1 MSSAALRIRILS
13 TDMASALRVRAG
25 AGLRRVW
32 LPLLIVYVVWGSTY
46 LGIRLAI
53 DTIPPLLMAGL
64 RFSVA
69 GTILYLFSIRRGES
83 TRDRPGRVQ
92 WTAAFLIGA
101 LLLFGGNGGVVLAER
116 SIPSGIAALLVA
128 TVPLWMAI
136 IDSAFF
142 GHRLNR
148 LTVVGLLV
156 GFGGVALL
164 LGWQGGHIDPRGA
177 ILGLLAP
184 VCWASGSVF
193 SRRARL
199 PMRPMVATA
208 MQMLCGGALF
218 LVAGVAAGEPG
229 RVHLSAISTTSLLAL
244 AYLTVFGSLVAF
256 SAYVYLLRSAPL
268 TLVSTYAYVNP
279 VVAVALGAVVLGE
292 DISVRTLVAGG
303 VIVGAIA
310 LIVSARFTPAKPQP
324 ARRAAP
330 AHP

>member
-1 MSSAALRIRILS
+1 MRLRILS
-13 TDMASALRVRAG
+13 ADMASAFRVRAG

-32 LPLLIVYVVWGSTY
+32 IPLLVVYVVWGSTY

-53 DTIPPLLMAGL
+53 DTIPPLLMAGV

-69 GTILYLFSIRRGES
+69 GAILYAFSIGRGERRG
-83 TRDRPGRVQ
+83 DRPGRVQ

-101 LLLFGGNGGVVLAER
+101 LLLCGGNGGVVLAER
-116 SIPSGIAALLVA
+116 SIPTGIAALLVA

-136 IDSAFF
+136 VDRVFF
-142 GHRLNR
+142 GHRLNH

-164 LGWQGGHIDPRGA
+164 LGWQGGRIDPRGA
-177 ILGLLAP
+177 LIGLLAP
-184 VCWASGSVF
+184 ICWASGSVF

-218 LVAGVAAGEPG
+218 LVAGAAAGELG

-292 DISVRTLVAGG
+292 HVTLRTLIAGG

-310 LIVSARFTPAKPQP
+310 LIVSARFTRVKPQP
-324 ARRAAP
+324 GPRAAP

>member
-1 MSSAALRIRILS
+1 
-13 TDMASALRVRAG
+13 MASALRDRAG

-32 LPLLIVYVVWGSTY
+32 LPLGIVYLVWGSTY

-53 DTIPPLLMAGL
+53 DTIPPLLMAGV

-69 GTILYLFSIRRGES
+69 GAVLYAFSIGRGES
-83 TRDRPGRVQ
+83 RRDRPGPAQ
-92 WTAAFLIGA
+92 WTAAFLIAA
-101 LLLFGGNGGVVLAER
+101 LLLVGGNGGVVLAER
-116 SIPSGIAALLVA
+116 SIPTGIAALLVA

-136 IDSAFF
+136 IDRVFF
-142 GHRLNR
+142 GHRLYR

-164 LGWQGGHIDPRGA
+164 LGWQGGHIDLRGA
-177 ILGLLAP
+177 LLGLLAP
-184 VCWASGSVF
+184 ICWASGSVF

-199 PMRPMVATA
+199 PVRPMVATA

-218 LVAGVAAGEPG
+218 LAAGTAAGELG

-279 VVAVALGAVVLGE
+279 VVAVGLGALVLGE
-292 DISVRTLVAGG
+292 HVTLRTLIAGG

-310 LIVSARFTPAKPQP
+310 LIVSARFTPAEPRP
-324 ARRAAP
+324 APRAAP